1 MSTLSHPAMTTVAAG
16 DVGLDQRP
24 PGERYYRHPGDV
36 IRLVL
41 WAAAAVL
48 LVLFIEVATGTSSGM
63 TDDLGGAAAS
73 VPRPA
78 REFVLALVQVSAVL
92 IPVGVLIGLVI
103 RTRWRRT
110 GLLIAA
116 AASGALLM
124 TLLDRVLD
132 IPGSVPEAL
141 PEDGWLTSSRFPTLV
156 YVAGALA
163 AATVGKPWLARG
175 WRRVVD
181 AAMLMLVVTM
191 VLAGNAGV
199 PELLLAVAVGAATG
213 AGLLVAFGAPNRR
226 PSPATVAT
234 ALRDAGLPVVDISL
248 ERAVG
253 GRSQLYRTSSADGAR
268 CFVKVYAQDSRDA
281 DLLYRGYR
289 TAVLRDSSA
298 ERPATTLEYDVEHEA
313 LLLMLARQGGV
324 ACPSL
329 RAVTVLPDGSM
340 TLAMGDVGG
349 RRLDELT
356 TDELT
361 PDLLDAVWREVAALH
376 GAGLAHRSLHAT
388 NVLVTDTGPVLI
400 DLGYGQA
407 SAPGRL
413 LAIDRAELLASL
425 AALVGVDAAV
435 AAADRNLDPADLA
448 AAMPYLQPL
457 ALSTAIRKQT
467 GKAMLRELRTAV
479 AAASEQEPVPLE
491 QLVRVRPRTLLMVA
505 TLTGAFYFLLPQ
517 LANVDESIE
526 AVTSANWGWLAG
538 AVVLSGA
545 TYVFSAIGMDG
556 GVEARLPLVPTVH
569 AQLAS
574 SFVNRVT
581 PANVGGMA
589 LNVRYMQKAGVEPA
603 AAVTGMGLNVIAGG
617 IVHIGLLFLFLA
629 WAGRSEG
636 SGFSIPSSS
645 KLLVAI
651 AVVLALVGLL
661 LATRW
666 GRRFFRTKVLRF
678 VKDSLSS
685 MAALTRSPGR
695 LLALFG
701 GSVGVTLAYA
711 AALACAIAAFDGGVS
726 FAQVGAVY
734 LGSSVIAAA
743 APTPGGLGAMEAAL
757 VAGFTAIGMDSAI
770 AVAAVLSYRL
780 ATFWL
785 PILPGWLSFRHLD
798 RRGLI

>member
-1 MSTLSHPAMTTVAAG
+1 M
-16 DVGLDQRP
+16 
-24 PGERYYRHPGDV
+24 
-36 IRLVL
+36 
-41 WAAAAVL
+41 L
-48 LVLFIEVATGTSSGM
+48 LVLLIELAPGTSTGM
-63 TDDLGGAAAS
+63 AEDLGGAAGS
-73 VPRPA
+73 VPRAA
-78 REFVLALVQVSAVL
+78 REFLLAVVQVSAVL
-92 IPVGVLIGLVI
+92 VPAAVVVALLI
-103 RTRWRRT
+103 RRRWRRT
-110 GLLIAA
+110 AVLIMAA
-116 AASGALLM
+116 AGGALLM
-124 TLLDRVLD
+124 MALDAVLD
-132 IPGSVPEAL
+132 MPGPVPEAL
-141 PEDGWLTSSRFPTLV
+141 PEDGWLTSTRFPTLS
-156 YVAGALA
+156 YVAGASA
-163 AATVGKPWLARG
+163 AAVVGKPWLARG
-175 WRRVVD
+175 WRRAVD
-181 AAMLMLVVTM
+181 LAGIVLIVTM
-191 VLAGNAGV
+191 AVAGNSSV
-199 PELLLAVAVGAATG
+199 PELLLALAVGGAVGAA
-213 AGLLVAFGAPNRR
+213 LLVGFGAPNRR
-226 PSPATVAT
+226 PSPAMVAST
-234 ALRDAGLPVVDISL
+234 LRGAGLAVTDLSL

-253 GRSQLYRTSSADGAR
+253 GRSQLYRAAAGDGSR

-289 TAVLRDSSA
+289 TIVLRDSSA
-298 ERPATTLEYDVEHEA
+298 ERPATTLEHDVEHEA

-324 ACPSL
+324 ACPPV
-329 RAVTVLPDGSM
+329 RVVTALPDGSM
-340 TLAMGDVGG
+340 TLAMDDVGG

-356 TDELT
+356 PDELT
-361 PDLLDAVWREVAALH
+361 PELLDAVWREVAALH
-376 GAGLAHRSLHAT
+376 RAGLAHRSLRAA
-388 NVLVTDTGPVLI
+388 NILVTENGPVII
-400 DLGYGQA
+400 DIGYGHA
-407 SAPGRL
+407 SASGRL
-413 LAIDRAELLASL
+413 MAIDRAELLASL
-425 AALVGVDAAV
+425 AGLVGVDAAV
-435 AAADRNLDPADLA
+435 SAASRTLDPTELA
-448 AAMPYLQPL
+448 AAVPYLQPL
-457 ALSTAIRKQT
+457 ALSAATRKEA
-467 GKAMLRELRTAV
+467 GKSMLRELRTAV
-479 AAASEQEPVPLE
+479 AEASGQEPVPLE

-526 AVTSANWGWLAG
+526 AVSSANWGWLAG

-545 TYVFSAIGMDG
+545 TYVFSAVGMAG
-556 GVEARLPLVPTVH
+556 GVEARLPLVPTVQ

-603 AAVTGMGLNVIAGG
+603 AAVTGMGLNVMAGG

-629 WAGRSEG
+629 WAGRTEG
-636 SGFSIPSSS
+636 GGFSIPSSS

-678 VKDSLSS
+678 VKDALSS
-685 MAALTRSPGR
+685 MVALVHSPGR
-695 LLALFG
+695 LFALFG

-734 LGSSVIAAA
+734 LGSSVVAAA

-757 VAGFTAIGMDSAI
+757 VAGFTAVGMDPAI

-785 PILPGWLSFRHLD
+785 PILPGWLAFRHLD